1 MIRNRRKL
9 LKGVVISAKM
19 QKTVIVQIGRTL
31 KHPKY
36 KKMIRRFSK
45 FKVHDENS
53 VAKVGD
59 KVEIMETRP
68 ISKDK
73 CWLLV
78 KVLNKAQKEAE
89 VKD

>member
-1 MIRNRRKL
+1 MIRNIRKS

-19 QKTVIVQIGRTL
+19 QKTVIVQVERVL

-36 KKMIRRFSK
+36 KRMIRRFSK

-59 KVEIMETRP
+59 RVEIMETRP

-73 CWLLV
+73 CWRLI
-78 KVLNKAQKEAE
+78 KVMNETENKKL
-89 VKD
+89 K